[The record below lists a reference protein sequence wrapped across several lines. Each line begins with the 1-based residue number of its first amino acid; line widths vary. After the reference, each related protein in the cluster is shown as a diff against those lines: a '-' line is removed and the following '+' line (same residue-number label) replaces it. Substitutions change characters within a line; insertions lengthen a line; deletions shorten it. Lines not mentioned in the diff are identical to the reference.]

1 MCLQVFMVPAVPD
14 KVSPERLSKAS
25 GLHVE
30 KQRHPVPGS
39 LHVSVDG
46 GCSCSLMS
54 DDSNPDATTW
64 NLDPCVL
71 EGLARALRLLKQEA
85 GGFTFQASWIGDR
98 PHTQTRA
105 PLRELLAD
113 LAENQIRNKHVY
125 IVGKAVS
132 PS

>member
-1 MCLQVFMVPAVPD
+1 MVPAVPG

-25 GLHVE
+25 GLRIE
-30 KQRHPVPGS
+30 KHPNPLPGS

-54 DDSNPDATTW
+54 DDSDPDTATW

-71 EGLARALRLLKQEA
+71 EGLARALRLLNQEA
-85 GGFTFQASWIGDR
+85 GGFTFQALWIGDK
-98 PHTQTRA
+98 PQTQART

-113 LAENQIRNKHVY
+113 VADNQVRNKHLYV
-125 IVGKAVS
+125 VGKAS
-132 PS
+132 GR